1 MFSIH
6 LPYRFPETDEYTFTL
21 NHFLYYYFIFK
32 YISFTPQQVNTL
44 QKWTYD
50 FLFLKRTL
58 GLRIISGL
66 YACYEKYSKIT
77 EPILNGFF
85 LFFNFKIFPF
95 VIYMFLKS
103 ALKIS
108 FVIQSSRTKGK
119 Q

>member
-1 MFSIH
+1 MNFKMFSFFLKKKTIKSQHFQNIRNEKRKMFSIH

-21 NHFLYYYFIFK
+21 NHFLYYYFRNVFK

-77 EPILNGFF
+77 EPI
-85 LFFNFKIFPF
+85 
-95 VIYMFLKS
+95 
-103 ALKIS
+103 
-108 FVIQSSRTKGK
+108 
-119 Q
+119 